1 MKKLRELWHTD
12 LIRPLIYKAFTR
24 LMWGLFLAL
33 LLSYF
38 AASASGRDL
47 RGWMFLL
54 FAVLCLGGAW
64 LSHLQLDGMTLPK
77 LDAFRDRLDRTKHKQ
92 QGDLIDY
99 IDQKPETNDALDD
112 DELHL
117 CLLLADLICALIFL
131 VLSLVIY

>member
-1 MKKLRELWHTD
+1 MKKFRALWHSD
-12 LIRPLIYKAFTR
+12 LIRPFIYKAFTR
-24 LMWGLFLAL
+24 LIWGLFLAL

-38 AASASGRDL
+38 ADAASGRDL

-54 FAVLCLGGAW
+54 LSAVCFGGAW
-64 LSHLQLDGMTLPK
+64 LSHLQLVGMALPK
-77 LDAFRDRLDRTKHKQ
+77 LDTFRDRLDRTKHKQ

-99 IDQKPETNDALDD
+99 IDQKPETSDALDD

-117 CLLLADLICALIFL
+117 CLLLADLICAIIFL